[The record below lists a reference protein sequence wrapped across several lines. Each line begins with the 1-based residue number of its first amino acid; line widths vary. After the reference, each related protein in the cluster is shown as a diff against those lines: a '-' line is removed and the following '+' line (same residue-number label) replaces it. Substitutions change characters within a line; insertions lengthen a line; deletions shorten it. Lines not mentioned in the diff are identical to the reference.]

1 MPTVTLKKISKTQP
15 MREGEIELLDYINED
30 MKTYLEQETQER
42 VDEDGNL
49 QTELNSEIQRATKA
63 EETLQDNIEAETER
77 ATQAEQKLTDDLNSE
92 VQRATAAEQKL
103 TEDLNS
109 EVTRATAAEQKLT
122 DDLNS
127 EVQRATAAEQKLT
140 EDLNS
145 EVTRATEKETELQQH
160 IESETARATNAETEL
175 SGKIEAEETRAT
187 TAEAGI
193 EEHLHTAEEEING
206 KIAALG
212 GNGLTYDTD
221 TGKLNVNQADRQ
233 TFGGVKL
240 THDVN
245 NDTSDEWAVTSD
257 GVYKYAP
264 SKAETIAQP
273 ESFEFTDVQAGVTL
287 MVQNIIRTCGIMFM
301 NLRVHCG
308 TDTTVSSNTKFA
320 TPPNSVGGVGIGI
333 SMSGIGIQISQVSLI
348 VSKALEP
355 NSDTYFT
362 VVFPYKSNGGN

>member
-15 MREGEIELLDYINED
+15 MREGEIALLDYINGD
-30 MKTYLEQETQER
+30 MKTYIEQETQER
-42 VDEDGNL
+42 VDGNDSL
-49 QTELNSEIQRATKA
+49 QTELNSEIQRATRA
-63 EETLQDNIEAETER
+63 EETLQDNIETETER
-77 ATQAEQKLTDDLNSE
+77 ATQAE
-92 VQRATAAEQKL
+92 RKL
-103 TEDLNS
+103 TEDLDS
-109 EVTRATAAEQKLT
+109 EVTRATAAE
-122 DDLNS
+122 
-127 EVQRATAAEQKLT
+127 RKLT
-140 EDLNS
+140 EDLDS
-145 EVTRATEKETELQQH
+145 EVTRAAGKEAELQQH
-160 IESETARATNAETEL
+160 IEDETARATIAETEL
-175 SGKIEAEETRAT
+175 SEKIKAEETRAT

-257 GVYKYAP
+257 GVYDYAP

-273 ESFEFTDVQAGVTL
+273 ESFEFTDVQDGVTIT
-287 MVQNIIRTCGIMFM
+287 VQNAIRVNGIMFANM
-301 NLRVHCG
+301 RVQCG
-308 TDTTVSSNTKFA
+308 TDATVSGNTKFA
-320 TPPNSVGGVGIGI
+320 TPPSSVGGVGIGT

-348 VSKALEP
+348 ASKALEP

>member
-42 VDEDGNL
+42 VDSDDNL

-63 EETLQDNIEAETER
+63 EETLQGNIEAETER
-77 ATQAEQKLTDDLNSE
+77 AE
-92 VQRATAAEQKL
+92 
-103 TEDLNS
+103 
-109 EVTRATAAEQKLT
+109 AAEQKLT
-122 DDLNS
+122 DDLS
-127 EVQRATAAEQKLT
+127 A
-140 EDLNS
+140 

-160 IESETARATNAETEL
+160 IEDETARATTAETEL
-175 SGKIEAEETRAT
+175 SGKIKAEETRAT

-221 TGKLNVNQADRQ
+221 TGKLNVNQADRH

-245 NDTSDEWAVTSD
+245 DDTSDELAVTSG

-287 MVQNIIRTCGIMFM
+287 TVQNIIRTCDVMFM
-301 NLRVHCG
+301 NLRVQCG

-320 TPPNSVGGVGIGI
+320 TPPSSVGGVGIGT